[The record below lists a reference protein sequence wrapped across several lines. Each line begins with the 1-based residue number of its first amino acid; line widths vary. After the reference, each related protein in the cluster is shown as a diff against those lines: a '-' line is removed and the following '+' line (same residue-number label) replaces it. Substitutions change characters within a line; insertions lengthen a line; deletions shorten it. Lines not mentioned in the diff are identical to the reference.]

1 MNIFF
6 DLDGTLIDSKNRM
19 YQLFCFLIPDNNLT
33 YEEYWTLKKNK
44 IDHKKIILQY
54 LNYPESFYNE
64 FNQKWMNLIE
74 DEDWL
79 KLDKPFFNVINI
91 LKKLSNNYDLYLVTA
106 RQSKEL
112 VVKQMNNLGMKEFF
126 KNILVTH
133 QKEEKHNLILNNVN
147 VTSYDFIIGDT
158 GKDIEAGK
166 RINIRTIAVTTGFQS
181 KDMLITYKPDYIIEN
196 INQLENIL

>member
-6 DLDGTLIDSKNRM
+6 DLDGTLIDSKERM
-19 YQLFCFLIPDNNLT
+19 YHLFCFLIPDNNLT
-33 YEEYWTLKKNK
+33 YEEYWALKKNK
-44 IDHKKIILQY
+44 IDHKKIILQN
-54 LNYPESFYNE
+54 LNYPELFYDE

-74 DEDWL
+74 DEYWL
-79 KLDKPFFNVINI
+79 KLDKPFFNVFNI

-106 RQSKEL
+106 RQSKEI
-112 VVKQMNNLGMKEFF
+112 VVKQLNNLGMKEYF

-133 QKEEKHNLILNNVN
+133 QKEEKFDLILKNVN

-181 KDMLITYKPDYIIEN
+181 KDTLITYNPDYIIDN